1 MALTQPHECV
11 VRQRVMKPLQI
22 ERKMDPPDR
31 RQVFEKEQIGKNERR
46 QRYGFAGVQEPMLLQ
61 TWPRENQVE

>member
-1 MALTQPHECV
+1 
-11 VRQRVMKPLQI
+11 MKPLQI